1 MEGGLILDRS
11 SVTTN
16 RLAASYMLASVVG
29 LSLIPLIVASGK
41 GAQSPFLF
49 NAFWRVGLCAGCFV
63 FLFVLYRDLIINRSV
78 LACIRHHLFRW
89 TMLFLIMNNFQ
100 MALLSISSGFVNISI
115 SAVLFETWPIF
126 LVILMGWL
134 FAKDGRYERNIFA
147 LIPVLFLAFVGV
159 VLVSMSQVDNLEGLA
174 DLFLPST
181 VMGVMVGLGAA
192 VMSGFAAFGV
202 KWGVDLAS
210 ELRFG
215 SLDAGHD
222 MQSLNL
228 FAVVV
233 ANFISSLFSVP
244 LSFALGAFN
253 GEVVGIEWQIVVAAL
268 IGGSMV
274 HAVSDTFWRKANLLT
289 SNLGVNALGYLIPL
303 ASLAFLWLFSY
314 VDVFHTQYLVL
325 GALAIISANM
335 FVNLKD

>member
-1 MEGGLILDRS
+1 M
-11 SVTTN
+11 
-16 RLAASYMLASVVG
+16 
-29 LSLIPLIVASGK
+29 
-41 GAQSPFLF
+41 
-49 NAFWRVGLCAGCFV
+49 
-63 FLFVLYRDLIINRSV
+63 
-78 LACIRHHLFRW
+78 
-89 TMLFLIMNNFQ
+89 
-100 MALLSISSGFVNISI
+100 
-115 SAVLFETWPIF
+115 
-126 LVILMGWL
+126 
-134 FAKDGRYERNIFA
+134 
-147 LIPVLFLAFVGV
+147 IPVLFLAFVGV
-159 VLVSMSQVDNLEGLA
+159 VLVSMSQVANLDGLA
-174 DLFLPST
+174 DLFLPTT

-192 VMSGFAAFGV
+192 LLSGFAAFGV

-210 ELRFG
+210 ELRFA

-222 MQSLNL
+222 MQALSL

-253 GEVVGIEWQIVVAAL
+253 GEVVGIEWQIVVGAL
-268 IGGSMV
+268 IGGSVV
-274 HAVSDTFWRKANLLT
+274 HAVCDTFWRKANLLT

-314 VDVFHTQYLVL
+314 VDVFHAQYLVL